1 MVPHVRKS
9 GSGAGPDDATTTKR
23 RQAAVGDLHD
33 IDAGTFAIPDLMP
46 VGYLVAEA
54 PA

>member
-1 MVPHVRKS
+1 LDDVDELRDS
-9 GSGAGPDDATTTKR
+9 GG
-23 RQAAVGDLHD
+23 
-33 IDAGTFAIPDLMP
+33 FAIPDVMP